1 MYFKT
6 MAEIKEAN
14 KQAGNKF
21 FINSSFHKS
30 KIHTSSPL
38 KGRFFV
44 TSEQMGSKASD
55 RRFFLRF
62 AEKNG
67 SIKKI
72 CPLMGFYTK
81 AGAMNFYKSFPD
93 DIVKGLDFALN
104 CGYNNIRKFEET
116 RKDESND
123 LYSVCNF
130 IYENSEDFNLGNIN
144 LLKEKGLY

>member
-1 MYFKT
+1 MIFKT
-6 MAEIKEAN
+6 IAEIKKAN
-14 KQAGNKF
+14 REAGNKF

-67 SIKKI
+67 SIKKV
-72 CPLMGFYTK
+72 CPFSGFYSK
-81 AGAMNFYKSFPD
+81 AGAMNLYNSFPA

-104 CGYNNIRKFEET
+104 CSYCNIKKFEET
-116 RKDESND
+116 RKDKSHE
-123 LYSVCNF
+123 LYNVCNF
-130 IYENSEDFNLGNIN
+130 IYENSEDLNLNNIN